1 MTPKQKM
8 KKPIFTNKAPEAL
21 GPYSQ
26 AIQWGDVV
34 FISGQ
39 IPLIPSTGE
48 LNDASF
54 SDQANQVIDNIEAI
68 CIEAGASLDHIL
80 KLTIFLTNLE
90 KFDVQM
96 ESDQSKL
103 YKLIWLRT
111 IASQMNDALLERTTL
126 KIKSDVYKNEFVK
139 YIFIIT
145 VIIWM
150 LYISQEILNNTK
162 TIFNINTN
170 LINIFTIFFQKF

>member
-54 SDQANQVIDNIEAI
+54 SDQANQVIDNLEAI
-68 CIEAGASLDHIL
+68 CIEAGASLDNIL

-90 KFDVQM
+90 KFDVVNKIM
-96 ESDQSKL
+96 ERRFSEPFPARATVEISKL
-103 YKLIWLRT
+103 PKGVEIE
-111 IASQMNDALLERTTL
+111 MDA
-126 KIKSDVYKNEFVK
+126 
-139 YIFIIT
+139 
-145 VIIWM
+145 
-150 LYISQEILNNTK
+150 ILS
-162 TIFNINTN
+162 I
-170 LINIFTIFFQKF
+170 QA

>member
-1 MTPKQKM
+1 M

-54 SDQANQVIDNIEAI
+54 SDQVNQVIDNLEAI

-90 KFDVQM
+90 KFDVVNKIM
-96 ESDQSKL
+96 ERRFSEPFPARATVEISKL
-103 YKLIWLRT
+103 PKGVEIE
-111 IASQMNDALLERTTL
+111 MDA
-126 KIKSDVYKNEFVK
+126 
-139 YIFIIT
+139 
-145 VIIWM
+145 
-150 LYISQEILNNTK
+150 ILS
-162 TIFNINTN
+162 I
-170 LINIFTIFFQKF
+170 QA